1 MVNRVWR
8 TVGRER
14 TSDGYSLLEIL
25 LVVTVISVL
34 SAITFPYF
42 LRESPAAT
50 AGRTAEAVANAMRLA
65 RFRAIS
71 MNREVY
77 FHFEPGSTED
87 FVTAYANLGNPGD
100 VPAGTTAEVAAVSL
114 PSAEMNGGWLG
125 IPLPEGVRFD
135 AGTATIGPDGS
146 TILGPIDLSPNPIVF
161 DGRGMVAS
169 APSDRLWM
177 GAAYVAHEKSPE
189 AVRAITVSQS
199 GLVKVWYLQGSTW
212 K

>member
-1 MVNRVWR
+1 MFGLWQSS
-8 TVGRER
+8 ER
-14 TSDGYSLLEIL
+14 KKVCGGYSLLEML
-25 LVVTVISVL
+25 LVVVIISIL
-34 SAITFPYF
+34 SAVMFPYF
-42 LRESPAAT
+42 LRESPTAR
-50 AGRTAEAVANAMRLA
+50 AGRAAEALASSMRLA

-77 FHFEPGSTED
+77 FHFEPGSTKD

-100 VPAGTTAEVAAVSL
+100 VPTGTNAEVTAVSL
-114 PSAEMNGGWLG
+114 PSGEMNGSWLG

-135 AGTATIGPDGS
+135 AGAASAGPDGS
-146 TILGPIDLSPNPIVF
+146 TIVSPIDLTPNPIVF

-169 APSDRLWM
+169 APTNQLWT
-177 GAAYVAHEKSPE
+177 GAVYVSHEKNPK
-189 AVRAITVSQS
+189 AVRAVTVSQS